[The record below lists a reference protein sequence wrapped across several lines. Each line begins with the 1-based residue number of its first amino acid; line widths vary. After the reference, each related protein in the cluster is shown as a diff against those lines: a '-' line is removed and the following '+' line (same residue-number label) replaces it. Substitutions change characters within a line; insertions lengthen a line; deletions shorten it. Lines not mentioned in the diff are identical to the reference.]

1 LQSLGLKKAMN
12 TLEKIRKLTTGDNC
26 LIPVTLL
33 FALYLLQLP
42 LRRVKHPLNLS
53 QIHYLVL
60 KLISRKLIIGDW
72 VGHTQK
78 PNFCCFDRQGLVRL
92 MKANKVE
99 VDWQDCPLFVIQVT
113 RKLWEH
119 HKRAATTSYMEIPIN
134 LEIQKDCQSK
144 K

>member
-1 LQSLGLKKAMN
+1 MISNNNLMSLGLKKAMN

-78 PNFCCFDRQGLVRL
+78 PNFCCFDRQGLV
-92 MKANKVE
+92 
-99 VDWQDCPLFVIQVT
+99 T